1 MNDLEGFKAYKIYV
15 ALRAHFTGNYYYVK
29 YGGKMRVGEESFL
42 KRKDRFFFAK
52 IERKYSNELEHFFIS
67 NFINDTGS
75 WAGTLVNAA
84 AADIYTQ
91 WQKRMGSLG
100 YEFEQDCRHLAEIGS
115 FIELIKCDN
124 LNHPL
129 LLKEY
134 LGRRIHLESLCIVH
148 RIINLIGRWN
158 LDEDL
163 DIVWKETKHKIVKYS
178 QFMQIDDKR
187 FAKILRKV
195 FDDS

>member
-15 ALRAHFTGNYYYVK
+15 ALRAHFTGNYDYVK

-115 FIELIKCDN
+115 FIELIK
-124 LNHPL
+124 
-129 LLKEY
+129 
-134 LGRRIHLESLCIVH
+134 
-148 RIINLIGRWN
+148 
-158 LDEDL
+158 
-163 DIVWKETKHKIVKYS
+163 
-178 QFMQIDDKR
+178 
-187 FAKILRKV
+187 
-195 FDDS
+195 